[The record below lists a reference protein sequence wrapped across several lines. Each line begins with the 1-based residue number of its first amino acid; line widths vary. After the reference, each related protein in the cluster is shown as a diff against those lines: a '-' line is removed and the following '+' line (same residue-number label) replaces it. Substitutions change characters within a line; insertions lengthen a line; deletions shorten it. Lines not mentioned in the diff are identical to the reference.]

1 MSNEHLVLKGAL
13 VGHNDWVTQIATTPQ
28 FPDIVL
34 SSSRDKSIIIWQLNN
49 QHDPTGETT
58 SCGAPSKAL
67 RGHSHFVSDVVISSD
82 GLFAVSGSWDG
93 SLRLWDLS
101 VGTSTR
107 QFVSHKKD
115 VLSVAFSADNRQ
127 IVSGSRDKT
136 IKLWNTVGQCKYTI
150 VDDNHTDWV
159 SCVRFSPN
167 QKDPLIVSAGWDKI
181 VKVWNLTNCKLRTNH
196 YGHHSYINTVTVSPY
211 GSLFA
216 RGGRDGQATLAE
228 IPEGYEPRHWEYYKH
243 PLRRFMAR
251 YVVQP
256 FDERYEISLH
266 AIYTQVMRDQLKAL
280 ERKVRRLE
288 HARGDNKGWY
298 YRPIPDHLA
307 ELEQKKAAEKSD
319 GYSAM
324 LAPRELPPPRT
335 WPVPPQN

>member
-1 MSNEHLVLKGAL
+1 MQSMYYYFLIGLV
-13 VGHNDWVTQIATTPQ
+13 
-28 FPDIVL
+28 
-34 SSSRDKSIIIWQLNN
+34 
-49 QHDPTGETT
+49 PTF
-58 SCGAPSKAL
+58 CVVFYANV
-67 RGHSHFVSDVVISSD
+67 FV
-82 GLFAVSGSWDG
+82 
-93 SLRLWDLS
+93 
-101 VGTSTR
+101 
-107 QFVSHKKD
+107 
-115 VLSVAFSADNRQ
+115 
-127 IVSGSRDKT
+127 
-136 IKLWNTVGQCKYTI
+136 
-150 VDDNHTDWV
+150 
-159 SCVRFSPN
+159 
-167 QKDPLIVSAGWDKI
+167 
-181 VKVWNLTNCKLRTNH
+181 
-196 YGHHSYINTVTVSPY
+196 
-211 GSLFA
+211 
-216 RGGRDGQATLAE
+216 GQATLAE

-251 YVVQP
+251 YVVQS
-256 FDERYEISLH
+256 FDEHYEIFLH